1 MLFSKMLFCTI
12 ITSET
17 LLMDRTY
24 IVTPTVTGEP
34 EITKEKTKRKE
45 GNNDIGMN
53 ASKSKIVLYSKFHQ
67 ITRIFMIKN

>member
-1 MLFSKMLFCTI
+1 MLKHNAYFCTI

-34 EITKEKTKRKE
+34 EITKEKQKE
-45 GNNDIGMN
+45 QKVM
-53 ASKSKIVLYSKFHQ
+53 L
-67 ITRIFMIKN
+67 

>member
-1 MLFSKMLFCTI
+1 MLKHNAYFCTI

-34 EITKEKTKRKE
+34 EITKEKQKE
-45 GNNDIGMN
+45 KKVIYRENVINLR
-53 ASKSKIVLYSKFHQ
+53 LYY
-67 ITRIFMIKN
+67 ILML